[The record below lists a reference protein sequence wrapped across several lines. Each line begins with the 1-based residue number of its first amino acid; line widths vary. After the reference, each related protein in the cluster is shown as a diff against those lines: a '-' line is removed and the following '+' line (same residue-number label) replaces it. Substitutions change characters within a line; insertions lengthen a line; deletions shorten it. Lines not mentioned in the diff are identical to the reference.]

1 VGPGGDSVR
10 RTGMNRTLCIVV
22 AILSACLASAC
33 GGVASPG
40 PVGHSPFDLPTATG
54 TIGTYLRDCLGPDTG
69 LVLGSDAPV
78 RIDSAS
84 VTAIVRC
91 EPDAD
96 HNAVRVSEAMGDVG
110 PLLGALATRRPV
122 SSSSTGKQTVFIVF
136 KAGRHHEPSDCNRH
150 PRKRRG
156 CGQVPSHRNDT
167 QRLVVASRPCRSDSY
182 RGPWRWDAGL
192 GARESPVPAPLA
204 ASPPRAAA

>member
-1 VGPGGDSVR
+1 
-10 RTGMNRTLCIVV
+10 MNRTLCIVV
-22 AILSACLASAC
+22 AILSACLAAAC

-40 PVGHSPFDLPTATG
+40 PVSHSPLDFPTATG
-54 TIGTYLRDCLGPDTG
+54 TIGTYLRDFLGPDTG
-69 LVLGSDAPV
+69 PVLGSDAPV

-136 KAGRHHEPSDCNRH
+136 KQDDTTNLVTATGIPESAVDAAKFQVIGTTPS
-150 PRKRRG
+150 G
-156 CGQVPSHRNDT
+156 S
-167 QRLVVASRPCRSDSY
+167 L
-182 RGPWRWDAGL
+182 
-192 GARESPVPAPLA
+192 
-204 ASPPRAAA
+204 